1 VGYLTFGSS
10 IIPLHHKLF
19 MLCVLEISIKFFCYN
34 KLVFTSANWKQSSG
48 LAKGPAW
55 KHLATPTSPRLQRGL
70 TFVGFAIHCTNKL
83 ELRNIEFI

>member
-1 VGYLTFGSS
+1 
-10 IIPLHHKLF
+10 
-19 MLCVLEISIKFFCYN
+19 
-34 KLVFTSANWKQSSG
+34 VFTSANWKQSSG

>member
-34 KLVFTSANWKQSSG
+34 KLVFISANWKQSSG
-48 LAKGPAW
+48 LAKGAN
-55 KHLATPTSPRLQRGL
+55 TSPRLQRGL
-70 TFVGFAIHCTNKL
+70 AFVGFAIHCTNKL